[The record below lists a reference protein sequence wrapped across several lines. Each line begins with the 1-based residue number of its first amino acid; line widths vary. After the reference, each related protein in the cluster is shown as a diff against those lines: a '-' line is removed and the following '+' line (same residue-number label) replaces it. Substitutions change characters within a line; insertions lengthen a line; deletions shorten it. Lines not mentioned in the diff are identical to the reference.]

1 MSTTHA
7 LIRIQDQL
15 NALAAKIEALEAR
28 IAELMAQ
35 QPAQEQAQPQA
46 QAQEQAQAQQKET
59 ANEEN

>member
-28 IAELMAQ
+28 VAALVAQ
-35 QPAQEQAQPQA
+35 KPAASE
-46 QAQEQAQAQQKET
+46 
-59 ANEEN
+59 NEEN

>member
-1 MSTTHA
+1 MSITHA

-35 QPAQEQAQPQA
+35 QPAQEQPQA
-46 QAQEQAQAQQKET
+46 QAQEQAQQKET

>member
-35 QPAQEQAQPQA
+35 QPAQEQAQPQPQE
-46 QAQEQAQAQQKET
+46 QAQEQET